1 MTILVG
7 IIAAVIF
14 FIVVS
19 KWIRKPLENIS
30 PDVKDDLTP
39 PRPEELQLTETGIIR
54 KYPQLEME
62 GENLMVFYNG
72 LLMSSGIGTLLA
84 ECNTVNDDNYIAL
97 IESCNEYFLFEFD
110 SDKKKDC
117 LTICKNKKD
126 AEELFH
132 SSVERLKN

>member
-19 KWIRKPLENIS
+19 RWIRKPLENI
-30 PDVKDDLTP
+30 PPEFEDDLTP
-39 PRPEELQLTETGIIR
+39 PKPEELQLTDTGIIR
-54 KYPQLEME
+54 KYPQMEME

-84 ECNTVNDDNYIAL
+84 ECNTVNDDKYIAL

-110 SDKKKDC
+110 SEKKKDF

-126 AEELFH
+126 AEVLFH
-132 SSVERLKN
+132 SFVEGLKS